1 MVFGWFDSTL
11 STKYLLTKTEK
22 LMENEKQFVMIYKN
36 ILFVINETRGYI
48 NFKKEYDKLTIL
60 GKMEVN
66 RLLKT
71 AQKPYWANLYKRL
84 ISEPE
89 NEILSKEALI
99 SENKKIH
106 EEYIKWY
113 ETIQKP
119 LEEKKNKKNE
129 IEAKCYLF
137 IIVPSII
144 IAIAWFAFIPLLK
157 IVGKIWFV
165 GFEAMTNTNVT
176 GGKEIISTHGQSSD
190 FDFILG
196 FILSIMLIV
205 STIFLFIKK
214 K

>member
-22 LMENEKQFVMIYKN
+22 LMENEKQFAIINKN

-71 AQKPYWANLYKRL
+71 AQKPYWVNLYKRL

-99 SENKKIH
+99 PKNKKIH

-144 IAIAWFAFIPLLK
+144 MAIAWFVLIPLFK